1 MVGIVDMVY
10 WEGCGCGNTYGG
22 IGDGDGGMVRRCMGT
37 GLLVVGLVLGVGWLL
52 EALGLGMAT
61 VGGAVVARRCGTE
74 RW

>member
-1 MVGIVDMVY
+1 
-10 WEGCGCGNTYGG
+10 
-22 IGDGDGGMVRRCMGT
+22 MGT